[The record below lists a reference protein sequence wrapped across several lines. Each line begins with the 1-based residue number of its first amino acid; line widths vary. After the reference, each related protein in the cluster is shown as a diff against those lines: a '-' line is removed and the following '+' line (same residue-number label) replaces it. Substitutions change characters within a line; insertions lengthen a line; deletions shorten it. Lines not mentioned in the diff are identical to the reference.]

1 MQYVRPATAL
11 ATVLMAIAPLGL
23 LGQNLT
29 LTNYQLVSRFGTTA
43 TYRADLVN
51 TGPALNAVSATA
63 ASLNPFSV
71 RVINGQDTL
80 TFQPVP
86 ANSTVTSSNTFTV
99 YLADPNAQLNPSQ
112 LSWTFSIT
120 SGGPIANAGQNV
132 TANVGSKITLDGTK
146 STTPAGTEPLSYSWT
161 FTSIPQGSSAF
172 LALAGTAMPF
182 FTIDVPGIYVARL
195 TVTNSQGQTST
206 ASVQVST
213 FSVRP
218 TANAGSDRS
227 VKLNDVV
234 QLDGS
239 GSTDP
244 NNLALT
250 YQWTLIPAAGSSAK
264 LSDPTAVKP
273 TFVADVVGVY
283 KAQLIVKD
291 SAALTSDPATVTITT
306 VGNVPP
312 TVNAGQNQNKLVG
325 ETVQLNCVG
334 SDPNTPPLLPLTYK
348 WTFVNPP
355 PAGSTATFSSSTIAN
370 PTFVVDKPGNYVAQC
385 TVTNSAS
392 LSAAASVTISTGCA
406 APTANAGPPQNVTA
420 GSVVT
425 LDGSGSGDPCLNPLT
440 FAWSF
445 TARPQNSTATL
456 SDPAAQKPTFVAD
469 LPGTYVAQLNVSNG
483 TTTSSSTVT
492 ITAGA
497 ADGIVFLTNPL
508 TVTGGI
514 VNATLIVQG
523 IAGPGGRVINL
534 VSSNPTLASV
544 PATVTVPAGDSRASV
559 PITPG
564 TMNGTATITATSG
577 ALVGSLVVNVSLPQL
592 DLSFDTTNIGLT
604 STVNGIVTL
613 PAPAI
618 VQTTVTV
625 SATPGGVVTLKPTTV
640 FIAPGNSTG
649 VFTVTGDATG
659 PVTITATSPGYNSI
673 GKNVSVGFIGK
684 ILLPVGLTIAPNE
697 TAAFPVKLLVGAP
710 ADGTTVTLKSSDP
723 SKLTISPSTVFFPFR
738 STVPTTQPQITGV
751 NLGAANIEA
760 TAPGYAGDTQAVQI
774 TASLYFSPG
783 TVSIYAGLV
792 PPLFSINVA
801 NPAPVGG
808 YSLSLTSSAPG
819 VVSVPSIIQIPQ
831 GQTSAQIPLTP
842 GATQGTATLT
852 ASAPGVGTATAT
864 VNVTVAPIIVNSN
877 MTVAAG
883 STVAYPVS
891 LSIAAPL
898 GGTTVKL
905 TSSDPTKLT
914 VSPDTLFFPGG
925 STMSATQAQAT
936 GVNIGVA
943 TITASSANW
952 TSGTTSVVI
961 PGTLTLTPPSAT
973 VKSTQSVSLNVCLSA
988 PAPPTG
994 LNVNLSSENTSV
1006 ATVQPSVLI
1015 VAGQNCVTAAVTGG
1029 AIGSTVIHASSLP
1042 AVPDTTATVNVQPLG
1057 TITLTAP
1064 ANLVVAQ
1071 QANIAVL
1078 LSAPAPA
1085 GGVNVTLSSTN
1096 ANAVPVQSSVSI
1108 PAGSTSVNVPVTA
1121 AGVGSATINGS
1132 ATGWT
1137 SGAVTMQV
1145 TALTASFTPNSATV
1159 TGTQNLSLCL
1169 SAPAVVNMN
1178 FTIGSSSPAVA
1189 TVPSSAQ
1196 IPVGQT
1202 CTTVAVTAGNT
1213 SGTSTISANAPTLA
1227 AATTALI
1234 TVKVVEP
1241 PPTTPPISFIPG
1253 AVVLAPGASMKVQV
1267 SLANPAAGSTFISL
1281 SSSDP
1286 DKVTVTPAS
1295 FMIQQGQSSYPFVT
1309 VNGVALGS
1317 ATITATAFGL
1327 TPAALAVQVTNGGG
1341 SGGATASFNP
1351 SSVSITG
1358 TATQNLTLT
1367 LSTAAPAGGVTATL
1381 TSGSSAVATVPASVF
1396 IAAGNTTATVPVTG
1410 VAPGSTSVTANVPGY
1425 GTATANVSVSQSSS
1439 GGLIIPA
1446 STTLAPGQT
1455 TQFAVNLASAAPSG
1469 VFISLSSSD
1478 DSKVTISP
1486 ATAYIPQ
1493 GATKPGFMP
1502 QITGVSAG
1510 TVTITANA
1518 AGFGTATGQVT
1529 VGSTQPM
1536 VFSPSDISV
1545 VKGKTTTVSL
1555 VLPSPAP
1562 LGGQVVNLTSD
1573 NPNVASVPFSVTV
1586 PQFSVNTTVDITGN
1600 ATGTAKITA
1609 SANATIGNATANVTV
1624 VSSAAIILPSGVTI
1638 APGQT
1643 NNFPITLGSPAPA
1656 GGVFVNLATSDSNI
1670 LTLVPTTVFFA
1681 GGSTTSSTVP
1691 KISGITYGTVNV
1703 TATANGLASAVQPV
1717 IVGSTVSISP
1727 ANFTISGIN
1736 SLAVVTLN
1744 LSSAAPPGGVTL
1756 NVASSDTTVLTVPAT
1771 AVIGENSASVSI
1783 LVKST
1788 GTGTATIS
1796 ASALPNIPVSTASVK
1811 VVDLPSVVLPVFQSV
1826 GVGGYTD
1833 IAVSLSSPAP
1843 AGGVNISL
1851 SSSSPDKFT
1860 VTPTVFV
1867 PGGATTPTTMPRI
1880 QAGFTIASQGWST
1893 LSAAAPGYKSTSLD
1907 ILVQDSITI
1916 AMPQFPRIGVGTTA
1930 QLPIALPGPAP
1941 NGGVTVQVSSSDPT
1955 RLTVSPTSLFFPGG
1969 QNLPSTP
1976 LMMTGL
1982 AFGTSTVSAVSNMY
1996 NSGIQIVTVTTQLTF
2011 APATLTLSGGQS
2023 GSLTLSMSGPAPAGG
2038 LTVNLGSTAPTIASV
2053 PSTVFIPQGSTTVSV
2068 PINGT
2073 IPGTATINALTNIPG
2088 FPSASATVIRN

>member
-1 MQYVRPATAL
+1 MQHVRPATAL

-23 LGQNLT
+23 LAQNLT

-63 ASLNPFSV
+63 ASLSPFSV

-99 YLADPNAQLNPSQ
+99 YIADPNAQLNPSQ

-120 SGGPIANAGQNV
+120 SGGPVANAGQNV
-132 TANVGSKITLDGTK
+132 TQTVGWKVTLDGTK
-146 STTPAGTEPLSYSWT
+146 STTPTGTEPLSYAWT
-161 FTSIPQGSSAF
+161 FTSIPQGSNAF

-195 TVTNSQGQTST
+195 TVTNSLGQTST

-218 TANAGSDRS
+218 TAYAGVDRS

-244 NNLALT
+244 NGLT
-250 YQWTLIPAAGSSAK
+250 LSYQWTLIPAAGSSAK

-273 TFVADVVGVY
+273 TFVADVVGVF
-283 KAQLIVKD
+283 KAQLVVKD
-291 SAALTSDPATVTITT
+291 SAALTSDPAIVTITT

-312 TVNAGQNQNKLVG
+312 TVNAGQNQNKTVG
-325 ETVQLNCVG
+325 ETVSLNCVG

-348 WTFVNPP
+348 WTFVNPTP
-355 PAGSTATFSSSTIAN
+355 PGSTATFSNSSISN
-370 PTFVVDKPGNYVAQC
+370 PTFVIDKPGTYVAQC

-392 LSAAASVTISTGCA
+392 LSASSTVTISTSCGS
-406 APTANAGPPQNVTA
+406 PTANAGFPQSVTA
-420 GSVVT
+420 GSTVT
-425 LDGSGSGDPCLNPLT
+425 LDGSLSGDACQTPLT
-440 FAWSF
+440 YTWSF
-445 TARPQNSTATL
+445 TSRPPNSTATL
-456 SDPAAQKPTFVAD
+456 SDAAAQKPTFVAD
-469 LPGTYVAQLNVSNG
+469 LPGTYVVQLNVSNG
-483 TTTSSSTVT
+483 TSTSSTTVT

-497 ADGIVFLTNPL
+497 TDGIVFLTNPL
-508 TVTGGI
+508 TVTGGTTS
-514 VNATLIVQG
+514 ATLIVQG
-523 IAGPGGRVINL
+523 TAGLGGRVVNL
-534 VSSNPTLASV
+534 VSSNPALVSV

-559 PITPG
+559 PITAG
-564 TMNGTATITATSG
+564 TMNGSATITATSG
-577 ALVGSLVVNVSLPQL
+577 ALVGILVVNVSLPQL

-604 STVNGIVTL
+604 STANGLVTL
-613 PAPAI
+613 PGPAI
-618 VQTTVTV
+618 VQTAVTL
-625 SATPGGVVTLKPTTV
+625 SAAPGGIVTLKPTTV

-659 PVTITATSPGYNSI
+659 PATITATAPGYNAI
-673 GKNVSVGFIGK
+673 GKNVSVGLIGK
-684 ILLPVGLTIAPNE
+684 ILLPVGLTLAPNE
-697 TAAFPVKLLVGAP
+697 TAAFPVKLLIGAP
-710 ADGTTVTLKSSDP
+710 TDGTTVTLKSSDP

-751 NLGAANIEA
+751 NLGTANIEA
-760 TAPGYAGDTQAVQI
+760 TAPGYAGDTQAVQVA
-774 TASLYFSPG
+774 ASLYFSPG
-783 TVSIYAGLV
+783 TVSIYAGLI

-801 NPAPVGG
+801 NSAPVGG

-842 GATQGTATLT
+842 GGAQGTATLT
-852 ASAPGVGTATAT
+852 ANAVGLGTATAT
-864 VNVTVAPIIVNSN
+864 VNVTVAPIIVNPN
-877 MTVAAG
+877 LTVAPGA
-883 STVAYPVS
+883 SAPFPIS

-905 TSSDPTKLT
+905 TSSDPTKVT
-914 VSPDTLFFPGG
+914 ISPDTVFFAGG
-925 STMSATQAQAT
+925 STLSATQPQVT
-936 GVNIGVA
+936 GVSIGA
-943 TITASSANW
+943 AIITASAPSW
-952 TSGTTSVVI
+952 TSGTTTVVV
-961 PGTLTLTPPSAT
+961 PGTLTLTPPSVS
-973 VKSTQSVSLNVCLSA
+973 VKSTQTVTLNVCLSA
-988 PAPPTG
+988 PAPAG
-994 LNVNLSSENTSV
+994 LNVSLSSENTSV
-1006 ATVQPSVLI
+1006 ATVQPSALI
-1015 VAGQNCVTAAVTGG
+1015 AAGQSCAPATVTGA
-1029 AIGSTVIHASSLP
+1029 AIGSTIIHASSLP
-1042 AVPDTTATVNVQPLG
+1042 AVADTTATINVQPLG
-1057 TITLTAP
+1057 TISLTAP

-1071 QANIAVL
+1071 PTNIAVT
-1078 LSAPAPA
+1078 LSTAAPA
-1085 GGVNVTLSSTN
+1085 GGVTVILSSSN
-1096 ANAVPVQSSVSI
+1096 PNAVPVQSSIVI
-1108 PAGSTSVNVPVTA
+1108 PAGSISVNVPVTA

-1137 SGAVTMQV
+1137 SGAVTLQV

-1169 SAPAVVNMN
+1169 SAAAVVNIN
-1178 FTIGSSSPAVA
+1178 FTIGSSNPAVA
-1189 TVPSSAQ
+1189 SAPSSAQ
-1196 IPVGQT
+1196 VPVGQT
-1202 CTTVAVTAGNT
+1202 CTTVAVTAGST
-1213 SGTSTISANAPTLA
+1213 SGTTTITANAPTIA
-1227 AATTALI
+1227 APASASI
-1234 TVKVVEP
+1234 TVKAEP
-1241 PPTTPPISFIPG
+1241 PPTTPPISFVPG
-1253 AVVLAPGASMKVQV
+1253 AVVLAPGASVKVQV
-1267 SLANPAAGSTFISL
+1267 SLANPAPGSTFISL

-1309 VNGVALGS
+1309 INGVALGS

-1341 SGGATASFNP
+1341 SGGSASFNP
-1351 SSVSITG
+1351 SPLLITG

-1367 LSTAAPAGGVTATL
+1367 LSTPAPAGGVTAIL
-1381 TSGSSAVATVPASVF
+1381 ASGSPSVATVPASVF
-1396 IAAGNTTATVPVTG
+1396 IAAAGTTAVVPVTG
-1410 VAPGSTSVTANVPGY
+1410 VAPGSTSITATVPGY

-1446 STTLAPGQT
+1446 STSLAPGQT

-1469 VFISLSSSD
+1469 IFISLSSSD
-1478 DSKVTISP
+1478 ESKVTISP

-1518 AGFGTATGQVT
+1518 AGFGTATGQVA

-1545 VKGKTTTVSL
+1545 VKGNTTTVSL

-1562 LGGQVVNLTSD
+1562 QGGLVVNLTSD

-1586 PQFSVNTTVDITGN
+1586 PQFSVNTTVQITGN
-1600 ATGTAKITA
+1600 VTGTAKITA

-1624 VSSAAIILPSGVTI
+1624 VGNQPIILPSGVTI

-1643 NNFPITLGSPAPA
+1643 INFPVTLGSPAP
-1656 GGVFVNLATSDSNI
+1656 GGGIFVNLATSDPNT
-1670 LTLVPTTVFFA
+1670 LTLVSTTVFFA
-1681 GGSTTSSTVP
+1681 GGSTTSSTIPRITGV
-1691 KISGITYGTVNV
+1691 TYGTANIS
-1703 TATANGLASAVQPV
+1703 ASANGLATVVQPV

-1727 ANFTISGIN
+1727 ANFTISGVN

-1744 LSSAAPPGGVTL
+1744 LSSAAPAGGVTL
-1756 NVASSDTTVLTVPAT
+1756 NVASSDTTVVTVPAT
-1771 AVIGENSASVSI
+1771 ATIGENSNSVSI

-1796 ASALPNIPVSTASVK
+1796 ASSLPNIPVSTASVK

-1843 AGGVNISL
+1843 AGGVNITL
-1851 SSSSPDKFT
+1851 SSSSPDKYT

-1867 PGGATTPTTMPRI
+1867 PGGATTPATMPRI
-1880 QAGFTIASQGWST
+1880 QAGYTIASQGWST
-1893 LSAAAPGYKSTSLD
+1893 LNAGAPGYKSTSLD

-1941 NGGVTVQVSSSDPT
+1941 TGGVTIQVSSSDPT
-1955 RLTVSPTSLFFPGG
+1955 RLTVSPMSLYFPAGT
-1969 QNLPSTP
+1969 NLPSTP

-1982 AFGTSTVSAVSNMY
+1982 AFGTSNVSAVSNMY
-1996 NSGIQIVTVTTQLTF
+1996 NSGIQVVTVTTQLTF
-2011 APATLTLSGGQS
+2011 TPSTLTLSGGQS

-2038 LTVNLGSTAPTIASV
+2038 LTVNLGSTAPSIASV
-2053 PSTVFIPQGSTTVSV
+2053 PSSAFIPQGSTSVSV